1 MKVIL
6 YKAVPDLGE
15 EDSLVDVSEG
25 YARNYLLPK
34 KLAATATP
42 AALASLEKRR
52 AANEKKLAEKKAE
65 FEAMAQK
72 LSELELSIA
81 TDAGE
86 GGKLFGSVTTQD
98 IAVAIQSAAQV
109 EIDKKRIELAEP
121 IRLVGEYSVPVK
133 LFQDITAQLKVKVT
147 PK

>member
-6 YKAVPDLGE
+6 YKSVPNLGE
-15 EDSLVDVSEG
+15 ADSLVDVSEG
-25 YARNYLLPK
+25 YARNYLLPR
-34 KLAATATP
+34 KLVAPATP
-42 AALASLEKRR
+42 AALAALKKRQ
-52 AANEKKLAEKKAE
+52 AENEKKLTEKKAE
-65 FEAMAQK
+65 FEELAKK
-72 LSELELSIA
+72 LSELELSIP

-98 IAVAIQSAAQV
+98 IAVAIQGAAQV
-109 EIDKKRIELAEP
+109 EIDKKKIELSEP
-121 IRLVGEYSVPVK
+121 IRVVGEYSVPVK